1 MSRLTEELKK
11 RAEPRVYSDA
21 ERAILARY
29 EADKKNLKELQ
40 AHKGFQKYLQ
50 IEEEMND
57 PRLVIAQK
65 CSDPACEALKAK
77 IRDFQKRKQM
87 LAKVL
92 EDASAGIHQ
101 QSRRPSP

>member
-1 MSRLTEELKK
+1 MSRLQDELKK
-11 RAEPRVYSDA
+11 RAEPRPYTEA
-21 ERAILARY
+21 EQEIRKRF
-29 EADKKNLKELQ
+29 EADKKNLRAIQ

-57 PRLVIAQK
+57 PRLVIAHK
-65 CSDPACEALKAK
+65 CSDPTCESMKAK

-92 EDASAGIHQ
+92 EGQDA
-101 QSRRPSP
+101 